1 VYTFLDVE
9 EKSIDDGS
17 FAFCFFS
24 VTHSTWSHLPADRHR
39 RGANLGYTD
48 GHFAYQC
55 WKWPKVFRQYDQEPA
70 NAQDRAD
77 LDFIR
82 EGTPRE

>member
-55 WKWPKVFRQYDQEPA
+55 WKWPKVFRRYDQEPA

-77 LDFIR
+77 LDFIL

>member
-1 VYTFLDVE
+1 MLVLY
-9 EKSIDDGS
+9 DGL
-17 FAFCFFS
+17 
-24 VTHSTWSHLPADRHR
+24 VTTPTLETELTAWPIWLHLPADGHR

-70 NAQDRAD
+70 NAHDQAD